1 MANKSKYFHSSL
13 CSRKGPDNYIQLL
26 TVFYFISAGNAE
38 VQTG

>member
-13 CSRKGPDNYIQLL
+13 YSRKGPDNYIQL